1 MRFSLPV
8 LILLLAGLVP
18 SVQAQRFQTAEP
30 SREVPGLDRVGVDEH
45 LDESLPLDAEFTTSE
60 GRKVRLGDFFDGE
73 RPVLFTF
80 SYHSCPTLCSM
91 VLDATVASAKEQEW
105 TIGDE
110 YVAVNISIDPRDT
123 PAKAAEKQREIL
135 DKYGRDAGG
144 EWHFLVGE
152 QEAINQVT
160 HAAGFRYFFD
170 ERVDQYAHPAALMV
184 ATPEGQMARY
194 LYGLRFEP
202 GDLRF
207 GLLEA
212 ADGNSISTTEQIL
225 LYCYTYDPS
234 EQSYVPVAMNIMKLG
249 GVLTVIL
256 LGGFLTFL
264 WRLRR
269 ASKAWRD
276 AAHDSAPHLFPK
288 APRSGSLSPQPSIN
302 HG

>member
-1 MRFSLPV
+1 MRLSFPL

-30 SREVPGLDRVGVDEH
+30 TREVPGLDRVGVDEH

-60 GRKVRLGDFFDGE
+60 GRKVRLGDYFDGE
-73 RPVLFTF
+73 RPVLITF

-91 VLDATVASAKEQEW
+91 VLDATVNSAKEQDW

-135 DKYGRDAGG
+135 GKYGRDTGG
-144 EWHFLVGE
+144 EWHFLVGDE
-152 QEAINQVT
+152 EAITQVT
-160 HAAGFRYFFD
+160 HAAGFRYFYD
-170 ERVDQYAHPAALMV
+170 ERIGQYAHPAALMI

-225 LYCYTYDPS
+225 LYCYTYDPN

-249 GVLTVIL
+249 GVLTVLL
-256 LGGFLTFL
+256 LGGFLTLL
-264 WRLRR
+264 WRRERRR
-269 ASKAWRD
+269 ASDERAKRGAMPPTTPPP
-276 AAHDSAPHLFPK
+276 SSPK
-288 APRSGSLSPQPSIN
+288 LREADL
-302 HG
+302 

>member
-1 MRFSLPV
+1 MRFSLPL

-18 SVQAQRFQTAEP
+18 GVQAQRFQTAEP

-73 RPVLFTF
+73 RPVLITF

-91 VLDATVASAKEQEW
+91 VLDATVNSAKEQDW

-135 DKYGRDAGG
+135 RKYGRDAGG
-144 EWHFLVGE
+144 EWHFLVTDDE
-152 QEAINQVT
+152 EAITRVT

-170 ERVDQYAHPAALMV
+170 ERVDQYAHPAALMI

-225 LYCYTYDPS
+225 LYCYTYDPN

-249 GVLTVIL
+249 GVLTVLL
-256 LGGFLTFL
+256 LGGFLTLL
-264 WRLRR
+264 WRRERRR
-269 ASKAWRD
+269 ASDERAKQGTTPRTTPPP
-276 AAHDSAPHLFPK
+276 SSPK
-288 APRSGSLSPQPSIN
+288 LREADL
-302 HG
+302 